1 MDQYASLMVDNGPV
15 QTTSA
20 PGNLV
25 QLINAKPGLFL
36 GGVSDENTWARARY
50 NSIIQYNKIL
60 TSYFLFKITTT
71 PSVFSLSLLLI
82 CREGEDIEL

>member
-50 NSIIQYNKIL
+50 NPIL
-60 TSYFLFKITTT
+60 QVTGSLFVSFTI
-71 PSVFSLSLLLI
+71 
-82 CREGEDIEL
+82 

>member
-25 QLINAKPGLFL
+25 QLINAKPGMYL
-36 GGVSDENTWARARY
+36 GGVSEENTWARARY
-50 NSIIQYNKIL
+50 NAGMTGCVAEL
-60 TSYFLFKITTT
+60 
-71 PSVFSLSLLLI
+71 SVGNLVNIDLLSSAERGNNI
-82 CREGEDIEL
+82 DTCYRP